1 MCNIA
6 HRMYSVLYLDDDISD
21 ETDSSLVD
29 KARDGDHVK
38 YRDHLGVLT
47 RILAILVKCKM
58 TVK

>member
-47 RILAILVKCKM
+47 GILAMLVK
-58 TVK
+58 